1 MTTINRSVLALATL
15 TALLMG
21 ACGQPPSEATEPE
34 PAVVEDID
42 GSALKRVT
50 LSDDAA
56 ERIGIETASVTT
68 VSGGRLD
75 VPSASVLYDQNGQ
88 AWVYTNPEDHVFL
101 RSQITIVDT
110 AGEET
115 LLSAGPPP
123 ETRVV
128 TVGVAELYGTELGVG
143 DPE

>member
-1 MTTINRSVLALATL
+1 MTTMNRSILVLATL
-15 TALLMG
+15 TALLLG
-21 ACGQPPSEATEPE
+21 ACGQAPSEATEPE

-42 GSALKRVT
+42 GSALKRLT
-50 LSDDAA
+50 LTDDAV
-56 ERIGIETASVTT
+56 ERIGIETGSVMT
-68 VSGGRLD
+68 VAGRLE

-88 AWVYTNPEDHVFL
+88 AWVYTNPQGHVFL
-101 RSQITIVDT
+101 RSEITITGTTGD
-110 AGEET
+110 ET

>member
-1 MTTINRSVLALATL
+1 MTTMNRSILALATL
-15 TALLMG
+15 TALLVG
-21 ACGQPPSEATEPE
+21 ACGQAPTETTEPD
-34 PAVVEDID
+34 PAIVEAID

-56 ERIGIETASVTT
+56 VRIGIETASVTT
-68 VSGGRLD
+68 ASAGRLE

-88 AWVYTNPEDHVFL
+88 AWVYTNPEGRVFV
-101 RSQITIVDT
+101 RSEISILGTS
-110 AGEET
+110 GEQT